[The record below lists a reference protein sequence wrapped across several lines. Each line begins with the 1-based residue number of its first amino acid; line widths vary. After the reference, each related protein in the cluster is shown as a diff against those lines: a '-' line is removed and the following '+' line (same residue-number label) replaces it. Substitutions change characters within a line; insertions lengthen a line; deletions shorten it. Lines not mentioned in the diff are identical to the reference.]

1 MNWKEW
7 LFLDVITRLWK
18 EARCKEHIY
27 IFHRNVYGDEIN
39 CSPGRSIW
47 KCSACGKIQ
56 YKRDLHKDENGELI
70 PDPTTARMVAEI
82 KEMLGRRRNVFSF
95 DAETDGL
102 WGQAFAIGAVVQN
115 GLGEEIT
122 RFVGRLPDSAVTN
135 EWVRENVL
143 PTLSGV
149 PVTHESYGELLA
161 DFAKF
166 YLANKEGADVVV
178 HMGYIVE
185 TKVLRDMHELG
196 LIGEW
201 DAPYPLFDV
210 SGNLQAGGAD
220 PTSVDKFATEHGLSV
235 GEFEGG
241 THNPLYD
248 SAVTAAVYQHL
259 VG

>member
-1 MNWKEW
+1 MK
-7 LFLDVITRLWK
+7 
-18 EARCKEHIY
+18 
-27 IFHRNVYGDEIN
+27 
-39 CSPGRSIW
+39 
-47 KCSACGKIQ
+47 KI
-56 YKRDLHKDENGELI
+56 
-70 PDPTTARMVAEI
+70 
-82 KEMLGRRRNVFSF
+82 FSF

-102 WGQAFAIGAVVQN
+102 WGQSFAIGAIVYDEN
-115 GLGEEIT
+115 GAEIA

-149 PVTHESYGELLA
+149 PVTHESYAELLG

-185 TKVLRDMHELG
+185 VKVLRDMRELD

-210 SGNLQAGGAD
+210 SGNLQAAGAD
-220 PTSVDKFATEHGLSV
+220 PTSVDKFAAEHGLSV
-235 GEFEGG
+235 GEFAGG

-248 SAVTAAVYQHL
+248 SAVAAAVYRHL